1 MKGKRIKGR
10 HLGRLGTAATAAA
23 AAAAAAALNE
33 GKETR

>member
-23 AAAAAAALNE
+23 AAAAAALNE